1 MIILWWIKWNSE
13 MLNNCKHKRL
23 SILFLNSLLLFQN
36 PDAWALMGHVKYM
49 TNDVEA
55 SRDCYERTISFT
67 SDAAEMHSIYLRLA
81 SIYLQEEKVSNN
93 LQLITDGDNQICEI
107 FCTVFLLT
115 LYIFWLLLRIQVIHY
130 VSSFV
135 SFPMQRTPSLW
146 PARDRHLVY
155 LGLELV

>member
-1 MIILWWIKWNSE
+1 
-13 MLNNCKHKRL
+13 MLNNCKHIRL
-23 SILFLNSLLLFQN
+23 SILFFNSLLLFQN

-81 SIYLQEEKVSNN
+81 SIYLQEEKVSFNV
-93 LQLITDGDNQICEI
+93 QLIIDGDNEICEL

-115 LYIFWLLLRIQVIHY
+115 LYIFWLLLRIQVIQY

>member
-1 MIILWWIKWNSE
+1 
-13 MLNNCKHKRL
+13 MLNNCKHIRL
-23 SILFLNSLLLFQN
+23 SILFFNSLLLFQN

-93 LQLITDGDNQICEI
+93 VQLITDGDNQICEI

-115 LYIFWLLLRIQVIHY
+115 LYIFWLLLRIQVIQY

>member
-1 MIILWWIKWNSE
+1 
-13 MLNNCKHKRL
+13 MLNNCKHIRL
-23 SILFLNSLLLFQN
+23 SILFFNSLLLFQN

-93 LQLITDGDNQICEI
+93 VQLITDGDNQICEI

-115 LYIFWLLLRIQVIHY
+115 LYIFWLLLRIQVIQY

-135 SFPMQRTPSLW
+135 SFLMQRTPSLW

>member
-13 MLNNCKHKRL
+13 MLNNCKHKGW

-115 LYIFWLLLRIQVIHY
+115 LYIFWLLLRIQVIQY